1 MTNKNKRK
9 NRGRQQRAA
18 EAKGPSRPAASG
30 NEARRERKEMAR
42 KARAA
47 QRKRAQRSDLVRRAA
62 VFGVAGVVGVGV
74 FYWLAKAPAPGDI
87 PDNAV
92 AAAAAAGCTEVV
104 QPVED
109 APAGQHVPDGTPIT
123 YAQRPATS
131 GEHYGGQVLPSS
143 PDSYDQPV
151 GSEPAV
157 VHFLEHAGVMLY
169 YRADGDGA
177 ASPQAIDALRQVAT
191 SHGMTV
197 AAPYDG
203 LPEGISVAMAAWNQL
218 QTCPGTITAGQASTI
233 ATGFTE
239 AFACSSNAPE
249 ANAADEC

>member
-9 NRGRQQRAA
+9 KQRTVAA
-18 EAKGPSRPAASG
+18 AKPAQPVASG

-47 QRKRAQRSDLVRRAA
+47 QRKRAQRSDLVRRAV
-62 VFGVAGVVGVGV
+62 VFGVAGVVGLGA
-74 FYWLAKAPAPGDI
+74 FYWLTKAASPGEI
-87 PDNAV
+87 PEEAV

-104 QPVED
+104 RPVGD

-131 GEHYGGQVLPSS
+131 GEHYGGRVLPSS

-151 GSEPAV
+151 DEAAA

-177 ASPQAIDALRQVAT
+177 ISPEVVDALQGVAAAQD
-191 SHGMTV
+191 MTV
-197 AAPYDG
+197 AAPFEG
-203 LPEGISVAMAAWNQL
+203 LPDGTSVALAAWDQL
-218 QTCPGTITAGQASTI
+218 QTCPGTVTPAQITTI
-233 ATGFTE
+233 ATGFSG
-239 AFACSSNAPE
+239 ALACSTTAPE
-249 ANAADEC
+249 ANAADDC